1 MSMFLPAREMN
12 CTDGSRFKERG
23 FTFLALNPG
32 WANTDLAGE
41 GMGAYVSYSGA
52 SLRSKKRS
60 DIC

>member
-1 MSMFLPAREMN
+1 MN

-41 GMGAYVSYSGA
+41 GMGAYVSYSCA

-60 DIC
+60 DVC